1 MTEKR
6 RIASLFLPDW
16 PMERFLRERRG
27 HVERSHGEAAAA
39 NGRAVSPAGPRAPAA
54 AIVLAAPGAGGM
66 RVTACNGSAR
76 AAGITPGQLVPD
88 ATALCP
94 SVGVYD
100 AAPEADRA
108 ALDKLARWCGRY
120 TPWSVADP
128 VGEANGE
135 PDGVLLD
142 ISGCAHLFG
151 GEEALLDEIASRF
164 GRFGFGVRAG
174 VASTP
179 GAAWALARYGR
190 EALTVLSPGGERQA
204 LASLPVA
211 ALRLPSNVADGLARL
226 GLRRVGDLY
235 DKPRGPLTAR
245 FGPLLARRLDEALGH
260 APEPISPS
268 LPHVPFRTRLHF
280 AEPIAR
286 LEHVEEAV
294 MRLAGDLCSL
304 LAGEH
309 KGARR
314 LRLSLYRVDGEVREL
329 HAGTSAPSHE
339 TRHVARLFRE
349 KLDGAGEDFDAGF
362 GIEAMSLACLAV
374 DDLAPSQEGLTGE
387 GAQAHD
393 LAMLIDRLGNR
404 LGSGRIARAEPRASH
419 IPERAVASV
428 PAMRG
433 ASPAL
438 AGWARETAHLP
449 EGVSR
454 PLRLLRAAEPVEVV
468 AEVPEGP
475 PRIFRWRRVT
485 YRVARAEG
493 PERIAPEW
501 WRREKGGGRT
511 RDYYRVE
518 DMQGRR
524 FWLYR
529 DGLYA
534 RDEDVPRWYL
544 HGVFA

>member
-16 PMERFLRERRG
+16 PVERFLRERG
-27 HVERSHGEAAAA
+27 GHGETAAATD
-39 NGRAVSPAGPRAPAA
+39 GRAVPSAEPLALAAPL
-54 AIVLAAPGAGGM
+54 VLAAPGGGGM
-66 RVTACNGSAR
+66 RVTACNGFAR
-76 AAGITPGQLVPD
+76 EAGIAPGQLVPD
-88 ATALCP
+88 AMALCP
-94 SVGVYD
+94 SVGVHD

-108 ALDKLARWCGRY
+108 ALEKLARWCGRY

-128 VGEANGE
+128 VGHAGGE

-151 GEEALLDEIASRF
+151 GEAALLDDIAMRV
-164 GRFGFGVRAG
+164 GRFGFGVRAAI
-174 VASTP
+174 ASTP

-190 EALTVLSPGGERQA
+190 EVLSVLPPGQERQA

-211 ALRLPSNVADGLARL
+211 ALRLGTDMADGLTRL
-226 GLRRVGDLY
+226 GLKRVGDLY

-245 FGPLLARRLDEALGH
+245 FGPMLARRLDEAFGH
-260 APEPISPS
+260 TPEPISPS

-286 LEHVEEAV
+286 LEHVEEALA
-294 MRLAGDLCSL
+294 RLAHDLCSL

-314 LRLSLYRVDGEVREL
+314 LRLKLYRVDGEVREL
-329 HAGTSAPSHE
+329 QAGTSAPSHE
-339 TRHVARLFRE
+339 DGHMARLFRE

-362 GIEAMSLACLAV
+362 GIEAMSLACLAA
-374 DDLAPSQEGLTGE
+374 DELLPSQEKLSGE
-387 GAQAHD
+387 GGQAHD
-393 LAMLIDRLGNR
+393 LARLIDRLGNR
-404 LGSGRIARAEPRASH
+404 LGPGRIARAEPRASH
-419 IPERAVASV
+419 VPERAVKSV

-438 AGWARETAHLP
+438 QGWRREMAHLP

-454 PLRLLRAAEPVEVV
+454 PLRLLPAAEPVEVV

-475 PRIFRWRRVT
+475 PRIFRWRRMT
-485 YRVARAEG
+485 YRVVRAEG
-493 PERIAPEW
+493 PERIVPEW
-501 WRREKGGGRT
+501 WRQDGGRT

-518 DMQGRR
+518 DRQGRR

-529 DGLYA
+529 DGLYT
-534 RDEDVPRWYL
+534 RDEAAPRWYL
-544 HGVFA
+544 HGVFG

>member
-6 RIASLFLPDW
+6 RIASIFLPDW
-16 PMERFLRERRG
+16 PLERFLRARG
-27 HVERSHGEAAAA
+27 GQGEAAAA
-39 NGRAVSPAGPRAPAA
+39 TDGRAVSLAGPLA
-54 AIVLAAPGAGGM
+54 LAAPLSGGM
-66 RVTACNGSAR
+66 RVTACNGLAR
-76 AAGITPGQLVPD
+76 KAGISPDQLVPD
-88 ATALCP
+88 ALALCP
-94 SVGVYD
+94 SLGVHD

-108 ALDKLARWCGRY
+108 ALDRLARWCGRY

-128 VGEANGE
+128 VGISGGAGAA
-135 PDGVLLD
+135 PDGLLLD

-151 GEEALLDEIASRF
+151 GERALLDEMAARL
-164 GRFGFGVRAG
+164 GRFGFGMRA
-174 VASTP
+174 AIAATP
-179 GAAWALARYGR
+179 GAAWAMARYGR
-190 EALTVLSPGGERQA
+190 DVLTVLPRDEEKEA
-204 LASLPVA
+204 LAPLPVA
-211 ALRLPSNVADGLARL
+211 ALRLDGQAVSGLSRL
-226 GLRRVGDLY
+226 GLKRVGDLY

-245 FGPLLARRLDEALGH
+245 FGPMPARRLDAALGL

-286 LEHVEEAV
+286 MSHVEEAV
-294 MRLAGDLCSL
+294 ARLAQDLCGL
-304 LAGEH
+304 LAAER

-314 LRLSLYRVDGEVREL
+314 LRLTLYRVDGEVREVQ
-329 HAGTSAPSHE
+329 AGTSAPSHE
-339 TRHVARLFRE
+339 AAHLARLFRE
-349 KLDGAGEDFDAGF
+349 KLDKAGDDFDAGF
-362 GIEAMSLACLAV
+362 GIEAMSLACLAA
-374 DDLAPSQEGLTGE
+374 DDLLPSQARLTGE

-393 LAMLIDRLGNR
+393 LARLIDRLGNR
-404 LGSGRIARAEPRASH
+404 LGPGRIARMEPRASH
-419 IPERAVASV
+419 IPERAVRPV

-438 AGWARETAHLP
+438 QGWARERDHLP
-449 EGVSR
+449 EGMSR
-454 PLRLLRAAEPVEVV
+454 PLRLLPAAEPVEVV

-485 YRVARAEG
+485 YRIARAEG

-501 WRREKGGGRT
+501 WRRDKGGGRT

-534 RDEDVPRWYL
+534 RDEEEPRWYL
-544 HGVFA
+544 HGVFG

>member
-16 PMERFLRERRG
+16 PIERFLRERRG
-27 HVERSHGEAAAA
+27 DGRTQAAA
-39 NGRAVSPAGPRAPAA
+39 NGRAVPLAGPL
-54 AIVLAAPGAGGM
+54 VLAASMAGGM
-66 RVTACNGSAR
+66 RVTACNGLAR
-76 AAGITPGQLVPD
+76 EAGIAPGQLVPD
-88 ATALCP
+88 AMALCP
-94 SVGVYD
+94 SVGVHD

-108 ALDKLARWCGRY
+108 ALEKLARWCGRY

-128 VGEANGE
+128 VGHADGE

-151 GEEALLDEIASRF
+151 GEEALLDEIATRF
-164 GRFGFGVRAG
+164 GRFGFGMRAAI
-174 VASTP
+174 ASTP

-190 EALTVLSPGGERQA
+190 EALSVLPMDEEKEA
-204 LASLPVA
+204 LAALPIK
-211 ALRLPSNVADGLARL
+211 ALRLEKDVVSGLSRL
-226 GLRRVGDLY
+226 GLKRVGDLY

-245 FGPLLARRLDEALGH
+245 FGPMPARRLDAALGS

-294 MRLAGDLCSL
+294 ARLARDICFL

-339 TRHVARLFRE
+339 EGHLARLFRE
-349 KLDGAGEDFDAGF
+349 KLDKAGDDFDAGF
-362 GIEAMSLACLAV
+362 GIEAMSLACLDA
-374 DDLAPSQEGLTGE
+374 DELFPSQERLSGE
-387 GAQAHD
+387 AAQAHD

-404 LGSGRIARAEPRASH
+404 LGPGRIARAEPRASH
-419 IPERAVASV
+419 IPERAVRSV

-438 AGWARETAHLP
+438 QGWQREMAHLP

-454 PLRLLRAAEPVEVV
+454 PLRLLRAAEPVDVV
-468 AEVPEGP
+468 ADVPEGP
-475 PRIFRWRRVT
+475 PRIFRWRRMS
-485 YRVARAEG
+485 YRVVRAEG

-501 WRREKGGGRT
+501 WRCKGGQGENGKGDSGRT

-518 DMQGRR
+518 DGEGRR

-529 DGLYA
+529 DGLYT
-534 RDEDVPRWYL
+534 RDEAAPRWYL